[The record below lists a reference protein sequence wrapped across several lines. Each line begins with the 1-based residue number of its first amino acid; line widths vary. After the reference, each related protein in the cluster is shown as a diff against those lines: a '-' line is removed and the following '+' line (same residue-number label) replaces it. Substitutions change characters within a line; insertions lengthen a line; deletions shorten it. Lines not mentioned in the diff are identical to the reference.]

1 MDEILRVLREKF
13 GESPGRL
20 SEVEAWM
27 REFTRLV
34 TPSQTLKIIREDPDD
49 NRILECATEA
59 GSDVIVSGDKD
70 LHRLKQYGKARV
82 VKVADCI
89 DMVIGKGWRTPK
101 PELG

>member
-1 MDEILRVLREKF
+1 
-13 GESPGRL
+13 
-20 SEVEAWM
+20 M

-34 TPSQTLKIIREDPDD
+34 TPSQTLNIIGEDPDD
-49 NRILECATEA
+49 NRILECAAEA

-89 DMVIGKGWRTPK
+89 DMVIGKGWRAP
-101 PELG
+101 